1 MVKHRVDYTS
11 GIMKNVVEIPLDVY
25 TKLKEDQFFLECLQG
40 VGVDNWNG
48 YYLAQEMIEEG
59 E

>member
-11 GIMKNVVEIPLDVY
+11 GIIKNVVEIPLDVY
-25 TKLKEDQFFLECLQG
+25 TKLKEDQYFLECLQEAG
-40 VGVDNWNG
+40 VYDWNG
-48 YYLAQEMIEEG
+48 YELAQAIAGEG